1 MDENDSIDYKAL
13 YEKTKKD
20 MKTLKSY
27 AKNSMNTESS
37 NLVQINLLVQLL
49 EEVYD
54 RCDSTS
60 PKPNYM
66 EISSESYD
74 VIKRCTFDAIDAAK
88 KGSMLS
94 STSASPMNAAM
105 LKSLETDVAA
115 ETVRTAAS
123 SETPLYTEKEMSS
136 ALKSL
141 RDDII
146 KTCEK
151 EARWKLHQLQ
161 TKCGEIQYAHD
172 LLGLELS
179 ELRGAGGQLCS
190 ECGELVKDK
199 TTPPSSDE
207 QSSITS
213 NNTGGKVKAAA
224 GVQRSQA
231 GAVRAKSVWVE
242 YHDPNLPDPA
252 VPGDEQPIPFGGL
265 HSPVIERLLNEW
277 TDDHNKIMY
286 LVSWVEGLSKLEILP
301 EAFPRGLQIVEV
313 NTMVRDGF
321 LMLLLPLM
329 RYMSLHKLVLFT
341 RTAAGTGADLES
353 EALFDIRIKVLN
365 EANEYYHPSTSPSAS
380 RQTSVESSGPEAG
393 LGRRP
398 SSDILAGPKA
408 GLNSVFQNTV
418 SGVFTL
424 VNITQQS
431 LGALATM
438 SGALIPPAAARS
450 ATANGTTIP
459 AKSGPISELPHQ
471 PTPDS
476 IRVAADMATPASA
489 PSGGSDAAPVSVVSQ
504 WATFLGTKVIGG
516 MSGIPNPVPAT
527 SVGAAETKP
536 IATTEKSTFVAPK
549 PPPAAVPA
557 SLAAAPVDGAVNDT
571 GPEDLSLASPS
582 PVAAIAAPSVAT
594 EAAPVVTTSSEGG
607 PQLSAKDKMNAK
619 LAALRQKSSKK

>member
-27 AKNSMNTESS
+27 AKNSMNTETS
-37 NLVQINLLVQLL
+37 NLVQIKLLVQLL

-54 RCDSTS
+54 RCDSAS

-74 VIKRCTFDAIDAAK
+74 VIKRCTFDAIDATK
-88 KGSMLS
+88 KGSILS
-94 STSASPMNAAM
+94 STSAAPMNAAM

-115 ETVRTAAS
+115 KTGRTTPS
-123 SETPLYTEKEMSS
+123 SETPLYTEKEMSL

-146 KTCEK
+146 RTCEK
-151 EARWKLHQLQ
+151 EARSKLHQLQ

-199 TTPPSSDE
+199 TTPPSSDD

-213 NNTGGKVKAAA
+213 NNTGKVKAAA

-231 GAVRAKSVWVE
+231 GAVRTKSVWVE
-242 YHDPNLPDPA
+242 YYDPNLPDPA

-341 RTAAGTGADLES
+341 RTAGAGADLES

-365 EANEYYHPSTSPSAS
+365 EANEYYHPSASPSAS

-438 SGALIPPAAARS
+438 SGALIPPVTARS
-450 ATANGTTIP
+450 VNANGTTIP
-459 AKSGPISELPHQ
+459 AKSGPISESPHQ

-476 IRVAADMATPASA
+476 TRVAADMATPASA

-516 MSGIPNPVPAT
+516 MSGIPNPVLAT
-527 SVGAAETKP
+527 SVGVAETKP
-536 IATTEKSTFVAPK
+536 RATTEKSTFVAPT
-549 PPPAAVPA
+549 PTPAEAAVPA
-557 SLAAAPVDGAVNDT
+557 SLAAAPVDGAVNAT

-582 PVAAIAAPSVAT
+582 PVDPIAAPSVVT
-594 EAAPVVTTSSEGG
+594 EAAPVVSTSSEGG
-607 PQLSAKDKMNAK
+607 TQLSAKDKMNAK